1 VRAAMGRKK
10 KTGDDRGGDKEGAE
24 DAGNKVD
31 ADHAASSVPAGAMN
45 PLLAA
50 AAPLLAANPLLGMSM
65 LSNPMAMAGLRPG
78 DLPAHSIPTSTPGVT
93 MTDPDVQELCDYF
106 HIEERHARRL
116 SDIMKKRQ
124 ETFVEDIER
133 LYDVLERANSPA
145 GLLVVKMRE
154 MEEGIFVG
162 KAKADK
168 ELKEMA
174 KKFKLDDQ
182 AETKLADILARYD
195 EAKRKAYILDIERHL
210 EVSNRPSAMAMMLLK
225 KLGDAQPLGRPGP
238 VAPGSYLDKANREK
252 SGRGGGDGDRD
263 RKDDRDRGRDR
274 RDKDDRDQRRDRDRS
289 RERRSRSRRR

>member
-1 VRAAMGRKK
+1 MANLN
-10 KTGDDRGGDKEGAE
+10 TLQ
-24 DAGNKVD
+24 NI
-31 ADHAASSVPAGAMN
+31 ASQAQSSASAT
-45 PLLAA
+45 AA
-50 AAPLLAANPLLGMSM
+50 AAAVPSLT
-65 LSNPMAMAGLRPG
+65 
-78 DLPAHSIPTSTPGVT
+78 I
-93 MTDPDVQELCDYF
+93 DPDVQELCDYF

-116 SDIMKKRQ
+116 SDLMKKRQ
-124 ETFVEDIER
+124 STFVEDIER

-195 EAKRKAYILDIERHL
+195 EAKRKAYIVDIERHL
-210 EVSNRPSAMAMMLLK
+210 EVSNRPSAMAMMLLR

-238 VAPGSYLDKANREK
+238 VAPGSYLDKVNREK
-252 SGRGGGDGDRD
+252 SGRGGGG
-263 RKDDRDRGRDR
+263 DRDRGRDR
-274 RDKDDRDQRRDRDRS
+274 D
-289 RERRSRSRRR
+289 